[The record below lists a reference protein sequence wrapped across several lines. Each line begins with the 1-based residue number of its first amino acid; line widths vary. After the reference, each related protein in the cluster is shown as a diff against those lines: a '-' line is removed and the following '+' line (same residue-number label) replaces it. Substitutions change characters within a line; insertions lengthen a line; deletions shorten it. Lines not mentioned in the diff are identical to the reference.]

1 MKNEVINDD
10 KTDVTKLKL
19 AGGIEGTNHNL
30 GNICIKY
37 DEDLDVYIVCSKKFE
52 SIDDIDDTSEFLVV
66 RKFEYMILN

>member
-30 GNICIKY
+30 DKICIKC
-37 DEDLDVYIVCSKKFE
+37 DEDLDAYIVCSENLK
-52 SIDDIDDTSEFLVV
+52 V
-66 RKFEYMILN
+66 